1 MKIDL
6 FNKIPSKYKNYK
18 IERINNGASKRKFYR
33 LSNDS
38 KSVICLDSSN
48 EKKEYNNLLTVYSY
62 LSKINVS
69 IPYIYESSDVNNI
82 LILEDF
88 GNLRF
93 DKILKNYPL
102 KTLLECAVKTL
113 VILKNNIDFNHFKDL
128 SIIL

>member
-48 EKKEYNNLLTVYSY
+48 EKMEY
-62 LSKINVS
+62 
-69 IPYIYESSDVNNI
+69 
-82 LILEDF
+82 
-88 GNLRF
+88 
-93 DKILKNYPL
+93 KNFTP
-102 KTLLECAVKTL
+102 KMG
-113 VILKNNIDFNHFKDL
+113 
-128 SIIL
+128 